1 MSEFPESSCTLPVTD
16 EFSERAAL
24 IGIYTGAAGDD
35 LVEAEAS
42 LAELASLA
50 AAAGAN
56 VVLRTLQRRVSP
68 EAATL
73 AGSGKLEELRLAALE
88 QNANLLIFDNELSG
102 SQLRNIEKMT
112 GMKVIDRT
120 LLILDIFAR
129 RAQSREGRLQVELA
143 QQTDR
148 LSRLTG
154 MGQALSRLGGGI
166 GTRGPGESQLESDRR
181 HIMRRIRVLRQELER
196 ISDRRDR
203 TRERRR
209 DDSIRSVAIVGYTN
223 AGKSTLM
230 NRLCASDVLVMDQV
244 FATLDP
250 TARKI
255 RLPDQQ
261 LVLAVDTVGFI
272 RRLPHG
278 LVDAFR
284 ATLEEVTECDIIVQ
298 VIDVADPDAE
308 KHLQVVEDILTE
320 LHAAEKPRILVLNKL
335 DQVGGEPDPTI
346 AALFTQIR
354 GRSAD
359 RTVAL
364 SALSGSGVDELLN
377 AISELARGRPITLRL
392 VLPFSETGLIDYIR
406 RFGHILELHYE
417 TDGIYLTAELEQTR
431 IGPLQDFISLA
442 QNTSN

>member
-1 MSEFPESSCTLPVTD
+1 MSEFSESSCTSPVTD

-24 IGIYTGAAGDD
+24 IGIYTGVPGDD

-50 AAAGAN
+50 AAAGAK
-56 VVLRTLQRRVSP
+56 VVLRTLQRRASP

-102 SQLRNIEKMT
+102 SQLRNIEKIT

-181 HIMRRIRVLRQELER
+181 HILRRIRVLRQELER
-196 ISDRRDR
+196 ISERRDR

-346 AALFTQIR
+346 AALFSRIR
-354 GRSAD
+354 GRSAE

-364 SALSGSGVDELLN
+364 SALSGSGVDELLT
-377 AISELARGRPITLRL
+377 AISELARGQPITLQL

-406 RFGHILELHYE
+406 RFGHILELHHE
-417 TDGIYLTAELEQTR
+417 TDGIHLTVELEQSR
-431 IGPLQDFISLA
+431 IGPLQNFIHLA
-442 QNTSN
+442 

>member
-1 MSEFPESSCTLPVTD
+1 MSELTSQSDTGTQTLLEENV
-16 EFSERAAL
+16 ERAVL
-24 IGIYTGAAGDD
+24 IGIYSGTEGDTQA
-35 LVEAEAS
+35 EAEAS
-42 LAELASLA
+42 LTELASLA
-50 AAAGAN
+50 EAAGAK
-56 VVLRTLQRRVSP
+56 VVLMALQKRARQ

-73 AGSGKLEELRLAALE
+73 AGKGKLEELRDAAKA
-88 QNANLLIFDNELSG
+88 QDANLLIFDNELSG
-102 SQLRNIEKMT
+102 SQIRNIEQLT
-112 GMKVIDRT
+112 GLKVIDRT

-129 RAQSREGRLQVELA
+129 RARSHEGRLQVELA

-166 GTRGPGESQLESDRR
+166 GTRGPGETQLESDRR
-181 HIMRRIRVLRQELER
+181 HIMRRIRVLRQALDG

-209 DDSIRSVAIVGYTN
+209 RESIRSVAIVGYTN

-230 NRLCASDVLVMDQV
+230 NRLTSSDVLVMDQV

-261 LVLAVDTVGFI
+261 VVLAVDTVGFI

-308 KHLQVVEDILTE
+308 QHLGVVESILTE
-320 LHAAEKPRILVLNKL
+320 LNAAEKPRILVLNKL
-335 DQVGGEPDPTI
+335 DRLQGEPDPAII
-346 AALFTQIR
+346 AKFDQIR

-359 RTVAL
+359 RTVAI
-364 SALSGSGVDELLN
+364 SALTGAGLTDLLN
-377 AISELARGRPITLRL
+377 AIAELTRGRPVEIQLL
-392 VLPFSETGLIDYIR
+392 LPFAETAWIDYIR
-406 RFGHILELHYE
+406 RFGHIRELTHE
-417 TDGIYLTAELEQTR
+417 TDGIHICAEIDPARL
-431 IGPLQDFISLA
+431 GPLQRFRQPA
-442 QNTSN
+442 

>member
-1 MSEFPESSCTLPVTD
+1 MSEPDAESVTCTLPPAD
-16 EFSERAAL
+16 ENSERAVL
-24 IGIYTGAAGDD
+24 IGIYTGTEGDSQA
-35 LVEAEAS
+35 EAEAS
-42 LAELASLA
+42 LAELGSLA
-50 AAAGAN
+50 EAAGAS
-56 VVLRTLQRRVSP
+56 VVLQALQKRARP

-73 AGSGKLEELRLAALE
+73 AGSGKLEELRTAALE
-88 QNANLLIFDNELSG
+88 RDATLLIFDNELSG
-102 SQLRNIEKMT
+102 SQIRNIEKLT

-154 MGQALSRLGGGI
+154 MGLALSRLGGGI
-166 GTRGPGESQLESDRR
+166 GTRGPGETQLESDRR
-181 HIMRRIRVLRQELER
+181 HILRRIRVLRQELDR

-209 DDSIRSVAIVGYTN
+209 SESIRSVAIVGYTN

-230 NRLCASDVLVMDQV
+230 NRLCDSDVLVMDQV

-261 LVLAVDTVGFI
+261 VVLAVDTVGFI

-298 VIDVADPDAE
+298 VIDVSDPDAE
-308 KHLQVVEDILTE
+308 QHLSVVENILTE
-320 LHAAEKPRILVLNKL
+320 LSAAEKPRILVLNKL
-335 DQVGGEPDPTI
+335 DQVTGGPDPSLV
-346 AALFTQIR
+346 AKFNQIR
-354 GRSAD
+354 GRPAE
-359 RTVAL
+359 RTVAI
-364 SALSGSGVDELLN
+364 SALSGAGLDSLLT
-377 AISELARGRPITLRL
+377 AISELTRGRPVAVQLL
-392 VLPFSETGLIDYIR
+392 LPFAETAWVDYIR
-406 RFGHILELHYE
+406 RFGRIMSLQHEA
-417 TDGIYLTAELEQTR
+417 DGIHIAAEIDPARL
-431 IGPLQDFISLA
+431 GPLQRFLRLA
-442 QNTSN
+442 

>member
-1 MSEFPESSCTLPVTD
+1 MNNLPEQNCTLPVTD
-16 EFSERAAL
+16 ELSERAAL
-24 IGIYTGAAGDD
+24 IGIYTGSADND
-35 LVEAEAS
+35 LPEAEAS
-42 LAELASLA
+42 LTELGSLA
-50 AAAGAN
+50 EAAGAK
-56 VVLRTLQRRVSP
+56 VVLRTLQRRASP
-68 EAATL
+68 DAATL

-88 QNANLLIFDNELSG
+88 LDADLLIFDNELSG
-102 SQLRNIEKMT
+102 SQLRNIEKLT

-129 RAQSREGRLQVELA
+129 RARSREGRLQVELA

-166 GTRGPGESQLESDRR
+166 GTRGPGETQLESDRR
-181 HIMRRIRVLRQELER
+181 HILRRIRVLRQELDR

-209 DDSIRSVAIVGYTN
+209 DESIRSVAIVGYTN

-272 RRLPHG
+272 RRLPHE

-298 VIDVADPDAE
+298 VIDAADPDVE
-308 KHLQVVEDILTE
+308 QHLLVVENILTE
-320 LHAAEKPRILVLNKL
+320 LQAAAKPRILVLNKL

-346 AALFTQIR
+346 AALFTRIR
-354 GRSAD
+354 GRSAE
-359 RTVAL
+359 RTIAL
-364 SALSGSGVDELLN
+364 SALSGSGVNELLN
-377 AISELARGRPITLRL
+377 AISDLARGQPIKLNL
-392 VLPFSETGLIDYIR
+392 ILPFTQTGLIDYIR
-406 RFGHILELHYE
+406 RFGHILEMRYE
-417 TDGIYLTAELEQTR
+417 TDGIHITAELEQSR
-431 IGPLQDFISLA
+431 IGTLRDFISLA
-442 QNTSN
+442 